1 MRHNEVVQK
10 LQSNFSTTKN
20 LKESGIPWVGKIP
33 KHWTLEKCKNFF
45 TIRNVMVG
53 DLWNQTRLLSLT
65 LNGVIER
72 DINNPEGKFPSDF
85 STYQLVKKND
95 LVFCLFD
102 VEETPRA
109 IGLATLEGMIT
120 GAYTVISVQ
129 KQDERFMAYFF
140 INLDN
145 YKRLSFLYRGL
156 RKTISKEDLLNLKI
170 PLPPLEEQKK
180 IADFL
185 DTKTRQIE
193 EFITKKQKLITLL
206 EEKKQTLI
214 NQCVTQGLDS
224 STSLKDSGVEWLGKI
239 PTHWEVRKLKHLGKF
254 QNGINIGAE
263 AFGSGSPFVSYGDV
277 YKNSSLPKTIQGL
290 VKSSE
295 IDQKLYSVKK
305 GDIFFTRT
313 SETIEEIGMSSVC
326 FQTIPNAT
334 FAGFLIRFRPSGNEL
349 DKGFSKFYFRSNL
362 HRIFFIRENGL
373 VTRASLSQELLKDL
387 PVLLPPLE
395 EQKAIAEYLDTQIEK
410 IDLAICKIKSQINL
424 IKEYRTTLISEAVC
438 GRVGID

>member
-1 MRHNEVVQK
+1 MSVIP
-10 LQSNFSTTKN
+10 QSIAY
-20 LKESGIPWVGKIP
+20 KESGIPWLGKIP
-33 KHWTLEKCKNFF
+33 EHWEILPLQAVFQNRSENNSDKKIDLILSLVKDVGVIPYEEKGDVGNKSKDDLSQYKIARENDIVLNKMNAVIGSIGISKYVGLVSPIYLVF
-45 TIRNVMVG
+45 TIRNHKLYDPMYFYRMFEIKT
-53 DLWNQTRLLSLT
+53 LQESLSQYASGIMKIRESIDYL
-65 LNGVIER
+65 
-72 DINNPEGKFPSDF
+72 DF
-85 STYQLVKKND
+85 KKMHILV
-95 LVFCLFD
+95 
-102 VEETPRA
+102 
-109 IGLATLEGMIT
+109 
-120 GAYTVISVQ
+120 
-129 KQDERFMAYFF
+129 
-140 INLDN
+140 
-145 YKRLSFLYRGL
+145 
-156 RKTISKEDLLNLKI
+156 
-170 PLPPLEEQKK
+170 PPLQEQKA

-185 DTKTRQIE
+185 DKKTHQIK
-193 EFITKKQKLITLL
+193 EFIAKKQKLIALL

-214 NQCVTQGLDS
+214 NQCVTQGLDP
-224 STSLKDSGVEWLGKI
+224 STPLKDSGVEWLGKI

-373 VTRASLSQELLKDL
+373 VTRASLSQELLKDI

-424 IKEYRTTLISEAVC
+424 IKEYKSTLISEAVC
-438 GRVGID
+438 GRAGIT

>member
-1 MRHNEVVQK
+1 MSAIP
-10 LQSNFSTTKN
+10 QSIAY
-20 LKESGIPWVGKIP
+20 KESGIPWLGKIP
-33 KHWTLEKCKNFF
+33 EHWEILPLQAVFQNRSENNSDKRIGLILSLVKDLGIIPYEEKGDIGNKSKDDLSQYKIARENDIVLNKMNAVIGSIGISKYVGLVSPIYLVLA
-45 TIRNVMVG
+45 IRNHELFSPLYFSRMFEIKA
-53 DLWNQTRLLSLT
+53 LQESLSQYASGIMKIRESIDYL
-65 LNGVIER
+65 
-72 DINNPEGKFPSDF
+72 DF
-85 STYQLVKKND
+85 KK
-95 LVFCLFD
+95 
-102 VEETPRA
+102 
-109 IGLATLEGMIT
+109 MH
-120 GAYTVISVQ
+120 
-129 KQDERFMAYFF
+129 
-140 INLDN
+140 
-145 YKRLSFLYRGL
+145 
-156 RKTISKEDLLNLKI
+156 I
-170 PLPPLEEQKK
+170 PLPPLQEQKV

-185 DTKTRQIE
+185 DKKTHQIK
-193 EFITKKQKLITLL
+193 EFIAKKQKLITLL

-224 STSLKDSGVEWLGKI
+224 STPLKDSGVEWLGKI

-277 YKNSSLPKTIQGL
+277 YKNSSLPKTIRGL
-290 VKSSE
+290 VESSE

-395 EQKAIAEYLDTQIEK
+395 EQKTIAEYLDTQIEK
-410 IDLAICKIKSQINL
+410 IDLAVCKIKSQINL
-424 IKEYRTTLISEAVC
+424 IKEYKTTLISGAVC
-438 GRVGID
+438 GRVGIKG

>member
-1 MRHNEVVQK
+1 MQHNEVVQK

-20 LKESGIPWVGKIP
+20 LKESGIPWLGKIP
-33 KHWTLEKCKNFF
+33 KHWEMRRVKHLFE
-45 TIRNVMVG
+45 IGRGRVISQEELDDSGMYPVYSS
-53 DLWNQTRLLSLT
+53 QTQD
-65 LNGVIER
+65 NGVLGYIRTYDFDCEQITWTTDGVNAGTVFLR
-72 DINNPEGKFPSDF
+72 RGKHNCTNVCGTLRP
-85 STYQLVKKND
+85 KNKNENI
-95 LVFCLFD
+95 VFLTFALQNA
-102 VEETPRA
+102 TP
-109 IGLATLEGMIT
+109 
-120 GAYTVISVQ
+120 Y
-129 KQDERFMAYFF
+129 
-140 INLDN
+140 
-145 YKRLSFLYRGL
+145 YKRPDTNGA
-156 RKTISKEDLLNLKI
+156 KIMNNEMAEILLI
-170 PLPPLEEQKK
+170 YPPLKEQQA

-185 DTKTRQIE
+185 DKKTRQIE
-193 EFITKKQKLITLL
+193 KFIDKKQKLITLL

-214 NQCVTQGLDS
+214 NQCVTQGLDP
-224 STSLKDSGVEWLGKI
+224 STPLKDSGVEWLGKI

-277 YKNSSLPKTIQGL
+277 YKNSSLPKTIRGL
-290 VKSSE
+290 VESSE

-395 EQKAIAEYLDTQIEK
+395 EQKTIAEYLDTQIEK
-410 IDLAICKIKSQINL
+410 IDLAVCKIKSQINL
-424 IKEYRTTLISEAVC
+424 IKEYKTTLISGAVC
-438 GRVGID
+438 GRVGIKG

>member
-1 MRHNEVVQK
+1 MSGNP
-10 LQSNFSTTKN
+10 QSVAY
-20 LKESGIPWVGKIP
+20 KESGVQWLGKIP
-33 KHWTLEKCKNFF
+33 THWKIKKIKYIFDETSIKNC
-45 TIRNVMVG
+45 G
-53 DLWNQTRLLSLT
+53 DKQQLT
-65 LNGVIER
+65 STQQYGVIPKALYPFRTVEVVSS
-72 DINNPEGKFPSDF
+72 DLNAFKFVEKNNFVISLRSFEGGIEHSEYEGIISPAYTILK
-85 STYQLVKKND
+85 VKKSIEPLYFKFLLKSRPFISALQLYKTGIREGQNISY
-95 LVFCLFD
+95 
-102 VEETPRA
+102 VE
-109 IGLATLEGMIT
+109 L
-120 GAYTVISVQ
+120 Q
-129 KQDERFMAYFF
+129 QD
-140 INLDN
+140 
-145 YKRLSFLYRGL
+145 FLP
-156 RKTISKEDLLNLKI
+156 T
-170 PLPPLEEQKK
+170 PPLEEQKV
-180 IADFL
+180 IANFL
-185 DTKTRQIE
+185 DKKTRQIE

-214 NQCVTQGLDS
+214 NQCVTQGLDP
-224 STSLKDSGVEWLGKI
+224 STPLKDSGVEWLGQI
-239 PTHWEVRKLKHLGKF
+239 PTHWEVRKMKHLGKF

-263 AFGSGSPFVSYGDV
+263 AFGSGFPFVSYGDV

-290 VKSSE
+290 VESSE
-295 IDQKLYSVKK
+295 IDQKLYSVKE

-410 IDLAICKIKSQINL
+410 IDLAISKIKSQINL
-424 IKEYRTTLISEAVC
+424 IKEYKTTLISEAVC

>member
-33 KHWTLEKCKNFF
+33 KHWEMRRVKHLFE
-45 TIRNVMVG
+45 IGRGRVISQEELDDSGMYPVYSS
-53 DLWNQTRLLSLT
+53 QTQD
-65 LNGVIER
+65 NGVLGYIRTYDFDCEQITWTTDGVNAGTVFLR
-72 DINNPEGKFPSDF
+72 RGKHNCTNVCGTLRP
-85 STYQLVKKND
+85 KNKNENI
-95 LVFCLFD
+95 VFLTFALQNA
-102 VEETPRA
+102 TP
-109 IGLATLEGMIT
+109 
-120 GAYTVISVQ
+120 Y
-129 KQDERFMAYFF
+129 
-140 INLDN
+140 
-145 YKRLSFLYRGL
+145 YKRPDTNGA
-156 RKTISKEDLLNLKI
+156 KIMNNEMAEILLI
-170 PLPPLEEQKK
+170 YPPLKEQQT

-185 DTKTRQIE
+185 DKKTRQIE
-193 EFITKKQKLITLL
+193 KFIDKKQKLITLL

-214 NQCVTQGLDS
+214 NQCVTQGLDP

-424 IKEYRTTLISEAVC
+424 IKEYKTTLISEAVC
-438 GRVGID
+438 GRVGLD

>member
-1 MRHNEVVQK
+1 MSVIP
-10 LQSNFSTTKN
+10 QSVAY
-20 LKESGIPWVGKIP
+20 KESGIPWVGKIP
-33 KHWTLEKCKNFF
+33 EHWEISRFKYFYCSNMGETILAQDLEDEGIPIYSATEEERFFGKIKNPK
-45 TIRNVMVG
+45 IKLKEG
-53 DLWNQTRLLSLT
+53 DF
-65 LNGVIER
+65 VIPAR
-72 DINNPEGKFPSDF
+72 GNSIGAVK
-85 STYQLVKKND
+85 LVKELSTCTQTTIYSKQRKYSVPNYVYYFLIGFREHLFRFIQTAIPQITVSQVND
-95 LVFCLFD
+95 NPLLYPSIQ
-102 VEETPRA
+102 EQQA
-109 IGLATLEGMIT
+109 IA
-120 GAYTVISVQ
+120 
-129 KQDERFMAYFF
+129 
-140 INLDN
+140 N
-145 YKRLSFLYRGL
+145 
-156 RKTISKEDLLNLKI
+156 
-170 PLPPLEEQKK
+170 
-180 IADFL
+180 FL
-185 DTKTRQIE
+185 DKKTHQIE
-193 EFITKKQKLITLL
+193 EFIDKKQKLITLL

-224 STSLKDSGVEWLGKI
+224 STPLKDSGVEWIGKI
-239 PTHWEVRKLKHLGKF
+239 PTHWEVRKLKHFGKF

-263 AFGSGSPFVSYGDV
+263 AFGSGFPFVSYGDV
-277 YKNSSLPKTIQGL
+277 YKSSSLPKAIQGL
-290 VKSSE
+290 VESSE
-295 IDQKLYSVKK
+295 IDKKLYSVKE

-424 IKEYRTTLISEAVC
+424 IKEYKTTLISEAVC

>member
-1 MRHNEVVQK
+1 MSVT
-10 LQSNFSTTKN
+10 SNPIAY
-20 LKESGIPWVGKIP
+20 KESGIPWVGKIP
-33 KHWTLEKCKNFF
+33 KHWEILRVKNLFE
-45 TIRNVMVG
+45 IGRGRVISQEELDDNGLYPVYSS
-53 DLWNQTRLLSLT
+53 QTRD
-65 LNGVIER
+65 NGVLGYIKTYDFDCEQITWTTDGVNAGTVFLR
-72 DINNPEGKFPSDF
+72 QGKHNCTNVCGTLRAKNKENMVFL
-85 STYQLVKKND
+85 TYALQNA
-95 LVFCLFD
+95 
-102 VEETPRA
+102 TP
-109 IGLATLEGMIT
+109 
-120 GAYTVISVQ
+120 Y
-129 KQDERFMAYFF
+129 
-140 INLDN
+140 
-145 YKRLSFLYRGL
+145 YKRPDTNGA
-156 RKTISKEDLLNLKI
+156 KIMNNEMAEVLLI
-170 PLPPLEEQKK
+170 YPPLEEQKK

-193 EFITKKQKLITLL
+193 EFIDKKQKLIALL

-224 STSLKDSGVEWLGKI
+224 STPLKDSGVEWLGQI
-239 PTHWEVRKLKHLGKF
+239 PTHWEVRKLKHFGKF

-290 VKSSE
+290 VESSE
-295 IDQKLYSVKK
+295 IDQKLYSVKE

-395 EQKAIAEYLDTQIEK
+395 EQKAIAEYLDTQITK
-410 IDLAICKIKSQINL
+410 IDLAISKIKSQINL
-424 IKEYRTTLISEAVC
+424 IKEYKTTLISEAVC
-438 GRVGID
+438 GRVEIS